1 MRILFLA
8 ACAVYLSATGAAS
21 AADCTKGMLW
31 PYVRGPGDCLTP
43 DEIKSGK
50 LGAYSGPV
58 NTDPDVATIPRS
70 APAESGA
77 VAPSAP
83 ASASPAPVV
92 SAAPASP
99 SAGTPAPPQSTAQS
113 NAVTCHKGLLWPF
126 VRSDGDCPTDTE
138 RKEGKTVYGNPAAV
152 TPASA
157 PPGAVV
163 SAAPASPQSTA
174 QSNAASCHK
183 GLLWPFVRSDGDCP
197 TDTERKE
204 GKTVYGN
211 PAALSPASATASTP
225 TAPKV
230 TPVSAT
236 GNATAVPATEQTP
249 QPDAAAPTCHKGIFW
264 PFVRQP
270 GDCPTDAEKQS
281 ATKKPGS
288 GR

>member
-138 RKEGKTVYGNPAAV
+138 RKEGKTVYGNPAA
-152 TPASA
+152 
-157 PPGAVV
+157 
-163 SAAPASPQSTA
+163 
-174 QSNAASCHK
+174 
-183 GLLWPFVRSDGDCP
+183 
-197 TDTERKE
+197 
-204 GKTVYGN
+204 
-211 PAALSPASATASTP
+211 LSPASATASTP